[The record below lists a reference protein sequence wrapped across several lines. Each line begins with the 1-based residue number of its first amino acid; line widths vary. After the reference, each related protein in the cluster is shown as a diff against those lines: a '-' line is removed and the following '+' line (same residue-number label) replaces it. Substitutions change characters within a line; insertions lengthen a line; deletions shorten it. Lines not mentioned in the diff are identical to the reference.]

1 MIIGEVYSNN
11 KPVLVVLELNPLG
24 HDDIQL
30 DEFKIA
36 SAYSKDNAQYL
47 INSSEL
53 LYIDKNKKRVR
64 NREKRTGLLLPV
76 GSSVPNSD
84 SNISQNKTA
93 VNTEYEQKSKD
104 DTTKYGYA
112 SKKAQNGKDDTE
124 KFSLAKF
131 INSESGDISYHT
143 VVTVFEPDLERDGLP
158 FDYAEELLS
167 NPNNYELEIVRKQP
181 IESVYGK
188 KHPNTLNE
196 LLSNDSISQDDTPV
210 NTEYAQ
216 NGKDDTPKISL
227 AKPVERIK
235 DLIAVHNLTQEEL
248 MKSLEQSR
256 LENLNALDE
265 YKFSLK
271 KKNLES
277 KDKKKYNKSKK
288 KYTRYSEYDTL
299 LMQWIYSASALIGD
313 MKAFTDSKGNVH
325 FFEKTEDGCI
335 EIARAEFNE
344 RKNSEYVEDIERAK
358 ANLDFIPSEIE
369 YGRGRNSQDTSIYRY
384 A

>member
-104 DTTKYGYA
+104 DT
-112 SKKAQNGKDDTE
+112 
-124 KFSLAKF
+124 
-131 INSESGDISYHT
+131 
-143 VVTVFEPDLERDGLP
+143 
-158 FDYAEELLS
+158 
-167 NPNNYELEIVRKQP
+167 
-181 IESVYGK
+181 
-188 KHPNTLNE
+188 
-196 LLSNDSISQDDTPV
+196 
-210 NTEYAQ
+210 
-216 NGKDDTPKISL
+216 PKISL
-227 AKPVERIK
+227 AKPVERTK
-235 DLIAVHNLTQEEL
+235 ELIAVHNLTLEEL
-248 MKSLEQSR
+248 MKSLEQSH
-256 LENLNALDE
+256 LENLNSLDE
-265 YKFSLK
+265 YKFSLQ

-277 KDKKKYNKSKK
+277 KDKKKYNKSKN

-299 LMQWIYSASALIGD
+299 LMQWIYSPGVPVGD
-313 MKAFTDSKGNVH
+313 MKAFTDSKGNIR
-325 FFEKTEDGCI
+325 FFEKTEGGCVEITSKEFDSIRYGQDGAEYDKAEVSVDTDI
-335 EIARAEFNE
+335 EKNGVGKRRNIESDAVYGYSSNGRGNVNNSEGEELQNE
-344 RKNSEYVEDIERAK
+344 RER
-358 ANLDFIPSEIE
+358 NLE
-369 YGRGRNSQDTSIYRY
+369 RGRRYSEEAPEVKHSLQKTSAAEKVKNNLIKQNKNLRVT
-384 A
+384 